1 MNSSTSACDYSKL
14 INKPTHVTKESSS
27 CIDLIFATS
36 PNLIRETRV
45 ELSIFEK
52 CHHNHI
58 YGIIDFKVPLPPSY
72 LREVWDY
79 KNANVN
85 HMQSAVASIDWEFL
99 FRGANVNKSV
109 DILNECL
116 KNIFYNLIPNRI
128 IKRNYRDPPWMTDV
142 IKSQLKER
150 SYLTKTYYKH
160 GKRKSDFE
168 KLIVKT
174 NECKEIISAAK
185 DKNIIQMC
193 EKLNNSII
201 VPKTYW
207 KIINL

>member
-52 CHHNHI
+52 CHHSHI

-79 KNANVN
+79 K
-85 HMQSAVASIDWEFL
+85 ML
-99 FRGANVNKSV
+99 
-109 DILNECL
+109 
-116 KNIFYNLIPNRI
+116 
-128 IKRNYRDPPWMTDV
+128 M
-142 IKSQLKER
+142 
-150 SYLTKTYYKH
+150 
-160 GKRKSDFE
+160 
-168 KLIVKT
+168 
-174 NECKEIISAAK
+174 
-185 DKNIIQMC
+185 
-193 EKLNNSII
+193 
-201 VPKTYW
+201 
-207 KIINL
+207 